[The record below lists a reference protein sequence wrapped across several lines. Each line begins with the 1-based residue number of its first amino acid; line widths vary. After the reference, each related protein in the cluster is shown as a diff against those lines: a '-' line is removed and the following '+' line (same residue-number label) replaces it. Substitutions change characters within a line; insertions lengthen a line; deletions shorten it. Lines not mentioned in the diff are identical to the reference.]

1 MSHSSNTQRGT
12 PAPSE
17 VGGTRSTSTTRDD
30 SKVAKPDLYY
40 GDRQG
45 LDDWLN
51 QMDLYY
57 IFTPME
63 EAKKTIFA
71 STYLRGRAQHWMKP
85 MLQKFLDR
93 REDTD
98 GIMVSF
104 AKFKTE
110 IRRIFGIS
118 NEDKVAVRHIQHIRQ
133 HTSASEY
140 AAKFQ
145 EHAQVTDWDDSAL
158 MTMYRRGLKENVKD
172 ELMRAGMKIEDLDD
186 LIRATIEIDDNLYER
201 KSGYVPYRN
210 SKGRNNFGNRNQYQ
224 DPYGPQP
231 MELDV
236 TEGRRSNGRKQFK
249 GKSSMT
255 CYGCGKKG
263 HMARDCHSKNKVP
276 RRQFN
281 MMQRRSYVE
290 PERVEP
296 EEPKPKIEDLKYD
309 YHGRLSWTACYDDS
323 CLIHYSSKMESGWF
337 PSRPKGRG
345 KGYCNVIIKKDD
357 LEEGEIE
364 EDDVESDPEED
375 DSDEEEESE
384 EESDNDD
391 HDHLCSGKEGI
402 EILHAYVPSCFT
414 KMFNVM
420 MKYGEE
426 AFPETNGQR
435 FLHPH
440 NFDNMLDQI
449 RNAFWEHR
457 LVVVNYDFKAFIQE
471 KPPLGSTFAPAGY
484 IIPTGERVNK
494 SMRDGINLLR
504 SRYAQAQQQ
513 QRVLYERH
521 LHEQG
526 LDNGKAE
533 SDSTHQSTAIRER
546 VGSLGK
552 GSQRECNTI
561 QALASTSSTTVF
573 RTPVTVQGRRL
584 YAMIDSGAS
593 GNFISTSTVNRFG
606 LATQSK
612 EHGYELVAVDGS
624 ALPGVSEETVPL
636 QLVTQRHH
644 EDIIFDVVEMANHHI
659 VLGMPW
665 LRQHNPTIDWKS
677 RMLRFQECDC
687 VVDSRPAH
695 RQRSVADER
704 KGQTKARTACVA
716 ATSTKASSKQHDSG
730 SAGTDFGGQTGHE
743 ARVIEGSHVPS
754 DIPEQ
759 YSKWKRLFQEEE
771 NANAEATHIWTHL
784 CVIRKELKT
793 LREYLDENLARGFI
807 RKSESPAGYPILFAP
822 KKDGSLRLCVDY
834 RKINDITIKNRY
846 PLPNIE
852 ELQDRLSKAKW
863 FSKID
868 LKGAYNL
875 IRMKEGEEWKTAFR
889 TRYGHYEY
897 LVMPFGLTNAPATC
911 QMMINDTLR
920 EYLDRTVVAYL
931 DDILIY
937 TNGNLEQHVKDVQQ
951 VLTKLQERRLK
962 ANPKK
967 CEFHVKETEF
977 LGFIIGVDGIRID
990 PAKITSI
997 KEWPTPKN
1005 LKEVQSFLGLANY
1018 NRKFISGYS
1027 QTALP
1032 LVELTKQDT
1041 PFIWKERQQKAFEA
1055 LKQACIDGPT
1065 LRIDWS
1071 MSYARPRRKRHPVAY
1086 YSRKMTPAE
1095 QNYDIHDKEL
1105 LAIVAALQHW
1115 RVYAEGAPSLTIL
1128 TDHKNLLTFTTTK
1141 VLNRR
1146 QVRWSELLGQY
1157 KFKIQYTP
1165 GKDNGRADALSR
1177 RIDYMEGKEAIVHS
1191 ILQTNKDGTLSARTH
1206 EFNAVLRIMKD
1217 DEEEFPIS
1225 HDKYQVPE
1233 KHQEQCIRDHHDDP
1247 IHGHPGITKTIEIIR
1262 RNFAFPQMKEKSYDI
1277 QIQFV
1282 DPPLQ
1287 PWDEV
1292 TMDFITGLRSL
1303 NSAGRSKLCQQ
1314 YDSILVMVDRL
1325 TKYTH
1330 FIPCMKSITAEE
1342 LAHLV
1347 LDRLIRYHGIPK
1359 SFITDRDKLFTSN
1372 YWKTLVSVM
1381 GIKHKLSTAYHPQ
1394 TDGQTERANQTL
1406 EAYLRHYVS
1415 YAQDNWVLYLPMAQL
1430 ALNNQISATT
1440 GVSPFYANFGKHPNL
1455 FMEPRLQHPNA
1466 DKAMITSDALKKL
1479 HKQLRQKILSS
1490 QNGLRNSRQKSKP
1503 DPQLKE
1509 GDKKKTTNSKSNKYW
1524 NNEVS
1529 DTL

>member
-1065 LRIDWS
+1065 LRMFDSGKLVHIETDAS
-1071 MSYARPRRKRHPVAY
+1071 DRAIGACLTQDHEGNDTLRSPATLESLRRR
-1086 YSRKMTPAE
+1086 ST
-1095 QNYDIHDKEL
+1095 
-1105 LAIVAALQHW
+1105 
-1115 RVYAEGAPSLTIL
+1115 SLTIL

-1247 IHGHPGITKTIEIIR
+1247 IHGHPGITKTIE
-1262 RNFAFPQMKEKSYDI
+1262 SYD
-1277 QIQFV
+1277 
-1282 DPPLQ
+1282 
-1287 PWDEV
+1287 
-1292 TMDFITGLRSL
+1292 
-1303 NSAGRSKLCQQ
+1303 A
-1314 YDSILVMVDRL
+1314 
-1325 TKYTH
+1325 
-1330 FIPCMKSITAEE
+1330 
-1342 LAHLV
+1342 
-1347 LDRLIRYHGIPK
+1347 
-1359 SFITDRDKLFTSN
+1359 
-1372 YWKTLVSVM
+1372 TL
-1381 GIKHKLSTAYHPQ
+1381 
-1394 TDGQTERANQTL
+1394 
-1406 EAYLRHYVS
+1406 
-1415 YAQDNWVLYLPMAQL
+1415 
-1430 ALNNQISATT
+1430 
-1440 GVSPFYANFGKHPNL
+1440 PFH
-1455 FMEPRLQHPNA
+1455 R
-1466 DKAMITSDALKKL
+1466 
-1479 HKQLRQKILSS
+1479 
-1490 QNGLRNSRQKSKP
+1490 
-1503 DPQLKE
+1503 
-1509 GDKKKTTNSKSNKYW
+1509 
-1524 NNEVS
+1524 
-1529 DTL
+1529 

>member
-1 MSHSSNTQRGT
+1 M
-12 PAPSE
+12 
-17 VGGTRSTSTTRDD
+17 
-30 SKVAKPDLYY
+30 
-40 GDRQG
+40 
-45 LDDWLN
+45 
-51 QMDLYY
+51 
-57 IFTPME
+57 
-63 EAKKTIFA
+63 
-71 STYLRGRAQHWMKP
+71 
-85 MLQKFLDR
+85 
-93 REDTD
+93 
-98 GIMVSF
+98 
-104 AKFKTE
+104 
-110 IRRIFGIS
+110 
-118 NEDKVAVRHIQHIRQ
+118 
-133 HTSASEY
+133 
-140 AAKFQ
+140 
-145 EHAQVTDWDDSAL
+145 
-158 MTMYRRGLKENVKD
+158 
-172 ELMRAGMKIEDLDD
+172 
-186 LIRATIEIDDNLYER
+186 
-201 KSGYVPYRN
+201 
-210 SKGRNNFGNRNQYQ
+210 
-224 DPYGPQP
+224 
-231 MELDV
+231 
-236 TEGRRSNGRKQFK
+236 
-249 GKSSMT
+249 
-255 CYGCGKKG
+255 
-263 HMARDCHSKNKVP
+263 
-276 RRQFN
+276 
-281 MMQRRSYVE
+281 
-290 PERVEP
+290 
-296 EEPKPKIEDLKYD
+296 
-309 YHGRLSWTACYDDS
+309 
-323 CLIHYSSKMESGWF
+323 
-337 PSRPKGRG
+337 
-345 KGYCNVIIKKDD
+345 
-357 LEEGEIE
+357 
-364 EDDVESDPEED
+364 
-375 DSDEEEESE
+375 
-384 EESDNDD
+384 
-391 HDHLCSGKEGI
+391 
-402 EILHAYVPSCFT
+402 
-414 KMFNVM
+414 
-420 MKYGEE
+420 
-426 AFPETNGQR
+426 
-435 FLHPH
+435 
-440 NFDNMLDQI
+440 
-449 RNAFWEHR
+449 
-457 LVVVNYDFKAFIQE
+457 
-471 KPPLGSTFAPAGY
+471 
-484 IIPTGERVNK
+484 
-494 SMRDGINLLR
+494 
-504 SRYAQAQQQ
+504 
-513 QRVLYERH
+513 
-521 LHEQG
+521 
-526 LDNGKAE
+526 
-533 SDSTHQSTAIRER
+533 
-546 VGSLGK
+546 
-552 GSQRECNTI
+552 
-561 QALASTSSTTVF
+561 
-573 RTPVTVQGRRL
+573 
-584 YAMIDSGAS
+584 
-593 GNFISTSTVNRFG
+593 
-606 LATQSK
+606 
-612 EHGYELVAVDGS
+612 AVDGS
-624 ALPGVSEETVPL
+624 ALPGVTKETVPL
-636 QLVTQRHH
+636 QLVTQSHH

-677 RMLRFQECDC
+677 RVLRFKECDC
-687 VVDSRPAH
+687 VVDSQPTH
-695 RQRSVADER
+695 RQRSMVDER
-704 KGQTKARTACVA
+704 KGHTKARKALVA
-716 ATSTKASSKQHDSG
+716 ITSAKASSNKHDTG
-730 SAGTDFGGQTGHE
+730 SAGIDLGGQTSHE
-743 ARVIEGSHVPS
+743 ARVSEGSHVPS
-754 DIPEQ
+754 VIPEQ
-759 YSKWKRLFQEEE
+759 YSKWKRLFQDEE
-771 NANAEATHIWTHL
+771 NANALPRHQPWDHE
-784 CVIRKELKT
+784 IRLEPGKQPTFGPIYALSEKELKT

-920 EYLDRTVVAYL
+920 EYLDITVVAYL

-937 TNGNLEQHVKDVQQ
+937 TDGNLEQHVKDVQQ

-1041 PFIWKERQQKAFEA
+1041 PFIWKERQQKAFDA

-1065 LRIDWS
+1065 LRMFDSGKPVHIETDAS
-1071 MSYARPRRKRHPVAY
+1071 DRAIGACLTQDHEGKRHPVAY

-1177 RIDYMEGKEAIVHS
+1177 RIDYMEGKEAIIHS

-1217 DEEEFPIS
+1217 DEEQFPIF

-1233 KHQEQCIRDHHDDP
+1233 RHQEQCIKDHHDDP
-1247 IHGHPGITKTIEIIR
+1247 TQGHPGITKTIENIQ
-1262 RNFAFPQMKEKSYDI
+1262 RNFAFPQMKAKVTAYVQKCRSCQMNKSSRHAKYGE
-1277 QIQFV
+1277 IQFV

-1303 NSAGRSKLCQQ
+1303 SSPDDSNLRQQSDTTEESRSLKQNSNLKLRHQP

-1330 FIPCMKSITAEE
+1330 FVPCMKSITAEE

-1406 EAYLRHYVS
+1406 EAYLRHYVN
-1415 YAQDNWVLYLPMAQL
+1415 YAQDNWVIYLPMAQL
-1430 ALNNQISATT
+1430 ALNQQISATT
-1440 GVSPFYANFGKHPNL
+1440 GVTPFYANFGKHPNL
-1455 FMEPRLQHPNA
+1455 FMEPKLQHPNA
-1466 DKAMITSDALKKL
+1466 DKALITSDQLKEL
-1479 HKQLRQKILSS
+1479 HKRLRQRILSS
-1490 QNGLRNSRQKSKP
+1490 QDGLRKSRQKSKP
-1503 DPQLKE
+1503 DPQLKK
-1509 GDKKKTTNSKSNKYW
+1509 GDKVYLLTKNLRSQRTTKKLDHVKVGPFLISEVRGPVNYKLQLPDDAKIHPVFHISLLEPADPETPLQTTFHFQTEEEDEFEVERILEQRGQRYLVKWKGYPHSENTWEPK
-1524 NNEVS
+1524 NNLRNCRKLLQQFQQIRHS
-1529 DTL
+1529 RNRKTSRNHRQ

>member
-414 KMFNVM
+414 KMFNVI

-771 NANAEATHIWTHL
+771 NANALPRHQPWDHE
-784 CVIRKELKT
+784 IRLEPGKQPTFGPIYAIHPKI
-793 LREYLDENLARGFI
+793 GI
-807 RKSESPAGYPILFAP
+807 PAGYPILFAP

-1032 LVELTKQDT
+1032 L
-1041 PFIWKERQQKAFEA
+1041 
-1055 LKQACIDGPT
+1055 ACIDGPT
-1065 LRIDWS
+1065 LRMFDSGKLVHIETDAS
-1071 MSYARPRRKRHPVAY
+1071 DRAIGACLMQDHEGKRHPVAY

-1262 RNFAFPQMKEKSYDI
+1262 RNFAFPQMKAKVTAYVQKCRSCQMNKSSRHAKYGE
-1277 QIQFV
+1277 IQFV

-1415 YAQDNWVLYLPMAQL
+1415 YAQDNW
-1430 ALNNQISATT
+1430 
-1440 GVSPFYANFGKHPNL
+1440 HPNL

>member
-1 MSHSSNTQRGT
+1 MSHSSTSTPRGT
-12 PAPSE
+12 PSE
-17 VGGTRSTSTTRDD
+17 VGGTRTTSTTRDD

-45 LDDWLN
+45 LDDWLT
-51 QMDLYY
+51 QMDIYFQ
-57 IFTPME
+57 FTPIE
-63 EAKKTIFA
+63 PNKKTLFA
-71 STYLRGRAQHWMKP
+71 TTYLRGRAQHWMKP
-85 MLQKFLDR
+85 MLMKFLNGQG
-93 REDTD
+93 DTD
-98 GIMVSF
+98 SILSTF
-104 AKFKTE
+104 TKFKEE

-118 NEDKVAVRHIQHIRQ
+118 NEDKVAVRLIQHVRQ
-133 HTSASEY
+133 HTSASDY

-145 EHAQVTDWDDSAL
+145 EYAQITDWDDSAL

-172 ELMRAGMKIEDLDD
+172 ELMRAGMKIESLDD

-201 KSGYVPYRN
+201 AMEKRHDVAPRGKSGYVPYRSN
-210 SKGRNNFGNRNQYQ
+210 NKGRNNFGNRNNQYQ
-224 DPYGPQP
+224 DPYGPMP

-281 MMQRRSYVE
+281 MMQRRSSNE
-290 PERVEP
+290 PERKEP
-296 EEPKPKIEDLKYD
+296 EKPKPEPEKLEQDR
-309 YHGRLSWTACYDDS
+309 HGLLSWTACYDDS
-323 CLIHYSSKMESGWF
+323 CLVHYSSKMGSGWF
-337 PSRPKGRG
+337 PSRPRDRG
-345 KGYCNVIIKKDD
+345 KGYCNVISKKDD

-375 DSDEEEESE
+375 ASDSEEESE
-384 EESDNDD
+384 EESTDDDDND
-391 HDHLCSGKEGI
+391 HDHLCSNKEGI
-402 EILHAYVPSCFT
+402 EVLHAYVPSCFT

-420 MKYGEE
+420 MKHGEE
-426 AFPETNGQR
+426 AFPEINGQR

-449 RNAFWEHR
+449 RKAFWEHR
-457 LVVVNYDFKAFIQE
+457 LVVVDYDFKAFVQE
-471 KPPLGSTFAPAGY
+471 RPPLGSSFAPAGY

-521 LHEQG
+521 LHELETG
-526 LDNGKAE
+526 TKANGKVTFAN
-533 SDSTHQSTAIRER
+533 
-546 VGSLGK
+546 L
-552 GSQRECNTI
+552 
-561 QALASTSSTTVF
+561 
-573 RTPVTVQGRRL
+573 PVN
-584 YAMIDSGAS
+584 IDSGKS
-593 GNFISTSTVNRFG
+593 RFSWQGQPKRMQHDPSPSINIINDGVPYTSYRTRKK
-606 LATQSK
+606 T

-644 EDIIFDVVEMANHHI
+644 EDIILDVVEMANHHI

-716 ATSTKASSKQHDSG
+716 ATSTKASSRQHDTG
-730 SAGTDFGGQTGHE
+730 SAGTDLGGQTGHE

-754 DIPEQ
+754 DIPGQ

-937 TNGNLEQHVKDVQQ
+937 TDGNLEQHVKDVQQ

-1065 LRIDWS
+1065 LRMFDSGKPVHIETDAS
-1071 MSYARPRRKRHPVAY
+1071 DRAIGACLTQDHEGKRHPVAY

-1157 KFKIQYTP
+1157 KFKIQ
-1165 GKDNGRADALSR
+1165 

-1262 RNFAFPQMKEKSYDI
+1262 RNFAFPQMKAKVTAYVQKCRSCQMNKSSRHAKYGE
-1277 QIQFV
+1277 IQFV

-1415 YAQDNWVLYLPMAQL
+1415 YAQDNW
-1430 ALNNQISATT
+1430 
-1440 GVSPFYANFGKHPNL
+1440 HPNL

-1490 QNGLRNSRQKSKP
+1490 QDGLRDSRQKSKP

-1509 GDKKKTTNSKSNKYW
+1509 GDKKKTTNSKSKKYW